1 MPTMPVSL
9 SVIDAPE
16 TDLHHHFE
24 EIRFS
29 LAPIYISV
37 VSGGV
42 CMLYYYQGMACATVQ
57 CGFDHP

>member
-1 MPTMPVSL
+1 MAMPTMPVSL

-42 CMLYYYQGMACATVQ
+42 RYAVPLPRHDVRDGAIWN
-57 CGFDHP
+57 

>member
-1 MPTMPVSL
+1 MAMPTMPVSL

-24 EIRFS
+24 EMRFS

-42 CMLYYYQGMACATVQ
+42 MYAVPPPRHGVRDGATW
-57 CGFDHP
+57 F